1 MEAFRRDEEFVQG
14 IATRWEPVADVP
26 SDGGTLLENENLSR
40 ALLARVEAG
49 EEAPSFT
56 KEQFVAFETG
66 KVHRGHYIQAGEK
79 VFRPIMGPGLIPI
92 QIKVMDLQRKLAM
105 DVHEQLFA
113 DTWNFVDAYLQ
124 LLYGSG
130 SLRYQFLRQALLA
143 RRALIILDGIDEGG
157 ANKDRI
163 QRHVTEVMAAQGHP
177 LLVTSRPAGLSDAL
191 YSDFNK
197 LQMKPLTDDQQEM
210 IVRSRLRAIDDEAH
224 VGDFLT
230 YIRESMPIDETTGER
245 ITGNPLML
253 TMVCCIYES
262 HRSVDKMP
270 EHVVKMPEHV
280 VDLYRTASDIM
291 LSHVEKKH
299 RAKGG
304 QPQQLKPLLMRIAL
318 ATHSS
323 IKRQILAKDVDGLLD
338 LEADEKL
345 QQELRTTWTSVQ
357 QQLTEGRIPLLSM
370 LQREP
375 LEFQFSHLSFQEY
388 FTVCAIC
395 EGLPLKPEVM
405 PWRWLAWWKNVLR
418 FGGELK
424 NFGPGLI
431 QATGIARSDALVLSA
446 RMIPD
451 LSVAAPALV
460 KLIGAS
466 KQVREFD
473 IRDDNVQGDTAKH
486 FAEAVLSNL
495 SIDVFSELPLHLLRE
510 QEIEELN
517 CKNRNY
523 GPTQMH
529 ILASVLDQMLGL
541 KWLSCSEPMHGSE
554 VQNAALAAALQHK
567 VRFSKEEFE
576 AFGVQDISLQS
587 FIKVDSRY
595 FKPAQDGLKRLILWS
610 NPLGPASEQILAAAL
625 VNNYS
630 LKFLNLRETQIDGLP
645 IIDALAKKN
654 RTLEHL
660 DMSWNPGVS
669 KRLEQISHMLMRNT
683 ALMELML
690 NGCNLVS
697 ISALSEALAANTT
710 LSTLSLAQN
719 KIRDIAELAGGIA
732 ANHSLRVLNLSGNE
746 LNTASVAAFIEG
758 LRRNSTLNE
767 LDLSSNL
774 LTGHVVASLGTTL
787 QCNDCNLQD
796 VNLNSNDL
804 QDCDLGLLFGTSL
817 GTDKVTSSL
826 HKLHMANCRL
836 SDAHGES
843 LAVAIPKLPMLLE
856 VHLGENAFSASTKR
870 AIRATSASSPLHP
883 RILLD
888 DTEDLKYALKSSK
901 WLDIGPSEPT
911 LRAAAEISNE
921 SLAAALAT
929 GAQTEFTRAELD
941 AFGVG
946 ELVPDHFIRVGNAVF
961 TSAPSKPLIAAT
973 EVNSTSLLIG
983 SALSSSDFLEALV
996 LDLDGDPARTIFKS
1010 KFGLTAFS
1018 ISVALQKQMA
1028 SSDGLSHVGIRFIP
1042 GVTKPDVMRSLHAA
1056 VTAALSSDVETIEAA
1071 TAAAPPLTLFDV
1083 IDDLLLAFVAE
1094 HLTAGGICAAICVC
1108 TQWNQLRDWD
1118 FVWAN
1123 VCRHVGVRELSQK
1136 AYRRRMEA
1144 MVGSRQEPDSLVY
1157 DDVVLDKDGS
1167 AHNNLSRFQWQTM
1180 SAKRNDHVDV
1190 NAFRTIG
1197 GFTAQTDRFVQ
1208 LEFFLAKFGD
1218 EQFIGISR
1226 ENEKGEGGTAL
1237 NPVPS
1242 SNTRSLSNLKACGS
1256 RVLADCDPR
1265 SGWIHYD
1272 NGRDG
1277 YTIGMLQGGG
1287 RYYNG
1292 ARISIRIDFDQDCA
1306 IFWRNGEEMHR
1317 KHGLP
1322 QEPLYFNSGPDT
1334 WGDITY
1340 MKPVCCRPM
1349 HSHHS
1354 DMRQQCDD

>member
-424 NFGPGLI
+424 RFGPGLSI
-431 QATGIARSDALVLSA
+431 ACGLHLIKTLDISGKLVPDISIATEALFH
-446 RMIPD
+446 
-451 LSVAAPALV
+451 
-460 KLIGAS
+460 LIKS
-466 KQVREFD
+466 CTLEELD
-473 IRDDNVQGDTAKH
+473 IRDTNMTEYAAAHLV
-486 FAEAVLSNL
+486 EVV
-495 SIDVFSELPLHLLRE
+495 IDHPTLKTISELPLDGLKAGTLYTLDCR
-510 QEIEELN
+510 Q
-517 CKNRNY
+517 RNY
-523 GPTQMH
+523 GPLQMH
-529 ILASVLDQMLGL
+529 LLMQLAERMKLED
-541 KWLSCSEPMHGSE
+541 LS
-554 VQNAALAAALQHK
+554 
-567 VRFSKEEFE
+567 
-576 AFGVQDISLQS
+576 
-587 FIKVDSRY
+587 
-595 FKPAQDGLKRLILWS
+595 LWS
-610 NPLGPASEQILAAAL
+610 N
-625 VNNYS
+625 S
-630 LKFLNLRETQIDGLP
+630 LTHWEHKIAGLLKKNSSLTCINLRETEITGEHVFP
-645 IIDALAKKN
+645 VVESHT
-654 RTLEHL
+654 TLQKL
-660 DMSWNPGVS
+660 DVSWNPRVGTDGASPLSEMLKNNSALTQLSLVGCSLSASMAQPIARMLEQTKCMRSIDLSHNHLGSEASCLGPALSKNIGLSFLGLSDNSVPDAAGASVVQGLKEHATLQAIDLSTNLIGVS
-669 KRLEQISHMLMRNT
+669 SLSALIEVLSSGTSCLRELRVRHNALSACIESITLLMNTPLQLLELSGCKLGSADT
-683 ALMELML
+683 ALLCAMASSV
-690 NGCNLVS
+690 GAS
-697 ISALSEALAANTT
+697 TT
-710 LSTLSLAQN
+710 LT
-719 KIRDIAELAGGIA
+719 
-732 ANHSLRVLNLSGNE
+732 H
-746 LNTASVAAFIEG
+746 
-758 LRRNSTLNE
+758 
-767 LDLSSNL
+767 LDLSDCALDDRVSD
-774 LTGHVVASLGTTL
+774 TL
-787 QCNDCNLQD
+787 ATALS
-796 VNLNSNDL
+796 VN
-804 QDCDLGLLFGTSL
+804 TSL
-817 GTDKVTSSL
+817 KYLWYATAL
-826 HKLHMANCRL
+826 HN
-836 SDAHGES
+836 
-843 LAVAIPKLPMLLE
+843 
-856 VHLGENAFSASTKR
+856 
-870 AIRATSASSPLHP
+870 
-883 RILLD
+883 
-888 DTEDLKYALKSSK
+888 
-901 WLDIGPSEPT
+901 PT
-911 LRAAAEISNE
+911 LHW
-921 SLAAALAT
+921 L
-929 GAQTEFTRAELD
+929 
-941 AFGVG
+941 
-946 ELVPDHFIRVGNAVF
+946 
-961 TSAPSKPLIAAT
+961 
-973 EVNSTSLLIG
+973 
-983 SALSSSDFLEALV
+983 
-996 LDLDGDPARTIFKS
+996 
-1010 KFGLTAFS
+1010 
-1018 ISVALQKQMA
+1018 
-1028 SSDGLSHVGIRFIP
+1028 
-1042 GVTKPDVMRSLHAA
+1042 
-1056 VTAALSSDVETIEAA
+1056 
-1071 TAAAPPLTLFDV
+1071 
-1083 IDDLLLAFVAE
+1083 
-1094 HLTAGGICAAICVC
+1094 
-1108 TQWNQLRDWD
+1108 
-1118 FVWAN
+1118 
-1123 VCRHVGVRELSQK
+1123 
-1136 AYRRRMEA
+1136 
-1144 MVGSRQEPDSLVY
+1144 
-1157 DDVVLDKDGS
+1157 
-1167 AHNNLSRFQWQTM
+1167 
-1180 SAKRNDHVDV
+1180 
-1190 NAFRTIG
+1190 
-1197 GFTAQTDRFVQ
+1197 
-1208 LEFFLAKFGD
+1208 
-1218 EQFIGISR
+1218 
-1226 ENEKGEGGTAL
+1226 
-1237 NPVPS
+1237 
-1242 SNTRSLSNLKACGS
+1242 
-1256 RVLADCDPR
+1256 
-1265 SGWIHYD
+1265 
-1272 NGRDG
+1272 
-1277 YTIGMLQGGG
+1277 
-1287 RYYNG
+1287 
-1292 ARISIRIDFDQDCA
+1292 
-1306 IFWRNGEEMHR
+1306 MHGH
-1317 KHGLP
+1317 K
-1322 QEPLYFNSGPDT
+1322 
-1334 WGDITY
+1334 
-1340 MKPVCCRPM
+1340 
-1349 HSHHS
+1349 
-1354 DMRQQCDD
+1354 